1 MVTDKPQPHLKET
14 FQAAMMQFIKYVA
27 DSLQMNWTKWVKAA
41 ESHKLLQTHLLWMQ
55 HEFLSNCL
63 MT

>member
-27 DSLQMNWTKWVKAA
+27 GSLQMN
-41 ESHKLLQTHLLWMQ
+41 
-55 HEFLSNCL
+55 
-63 MT
+63 